1 MLIMTTKVD
10 KRKLLIAAAAVI
22 AAIAAL
28 LFLGGGDS
36 RPTANMTTAPAA
48 DTNDARVKFLTDL
61 GWDVTASPAE
71 AAEVKIPRDAD
82 EVFDRYNE
90 LQKSQ
95 GYDLS
100 KYAGKKVMRYVYKI
114 NNYPDAKEP
123 VYATLLV
130 YKDRIIGGDITDTTP
145 GGRVRGFGP
154 NS

>member
-22 AAIAAL
+22 AAITAL